1 MRYGEVLLAYLDG
14 ELRVEVFDSFP
25 MNQCPDELWR
35 ALDPETIAKEC
46 SATLAILN
54 GPRYWLMDG
63 IGKVQS
69 VALVIRDFGGIE
81 MRRVATIKLD
91 DDIVHALYKEHRVNR
106 ASVWYYK
113 AGSLVHELTSPD
125 SRSYIMQ
132 AYCTGVDPNLNEE
145 TLPEL
150 ATRLDLPSGWTF
162 TSRVLDKELEV
173 DTTEHVAAILQDEFE
188 NTYAWVH

>member
-1 MRYGEVLLAYLDG
+1 
-14 ELRVEVFDSFP
+14 
-25 MNQCPDELWR
+25 
-35 ALDPETIAKEC
+35 
-46 SATLAILN
+46 
-54 GPRYWLMDG
+54 
-63 IGKVQS
+63 
-69 VALVIRDFGGIE
+69 
-81 MRRVATIKLD
+81 
-91 DDIVHALYKEHRVNR
+91 
-106 ASVWYYK
+106 
-113 AGSLVHELTSPD
+113 
-125 SRSYIMQ
+125 MQ